1 MNQLCAAKFRL
12 GSTNPLCSKG
22 LVEPRGR
29 ARGFRTI
36 LKRCRHRLVSTALRR
51 FFLTVPDRLIVLSS
65 HAAIVS
71 LGIAIAFFTRWTVA
85 VLTLV

>member
-1 MNQLCAAKFRL
+1 MNHLCAAKSRL
-12 GSTNPLCSKG
+12 GSTKPLFSKG

-36 LKRCRHRLVSTALRR
+36 LKRCRQRLVSTALQR
-51 FFLTVPDRLIVLSS
+51 FFLTVLDRLIVMLR

-71 LGIAIAFFTRWTVA
+71 GGFAIAFFTRWTVA